1 MNLPT
6 SEPLPSDEE
15 KNLPP
20 ARRRRKQ
27 RMILPIET
35 SERAEFVDDIAQRL
49 TPPAEFFLFSGL
61 AGLVLATALLMDS
74 PALYVLA
81 ALISPFLAP
90 VIGLSLAVML
100 GSVRYF
106 LRSLGAFAIGSLL
119 VFVLGCLGGALAGLL
134 QVPTGGIPGVQFLQ
148 AIYHS
153 HFSWPDFLVLTLG
166 AGMTAYQSA
175 RSTQSKPLIAS
186 AALAYEL
193 YLPLGVAGFGL
204 LSGIPH
210 LWPDGLI
217 VFAVYLAW
225 TALIGV
231 AMLLVIGLRP
241 TNFFGYSLGSTI
253 ILFSVVAVVAF
264 SGLTTALGT
273 QAAMPLSSPT
283 LTPTITLTPTLTAT
297 PVPPT
302 PSSTPTHTLVPTE
315 TPTLTVSPVPTLA
328 MAVINAKQNGGANV
342 HSKPEFLA
350 PVVKILGNGWPVE
363 VYPDAVKSE
372 GVIWRKIRTSDG
384 VEGWIWETLILTETP
399 KPGW

>member
-6 SEPLPSDEE
+6 SQPLPSDEE

-35 SERAEFVDDIAQRL
+35 SERAEYVDEIAQRL
-49 TPPAEFFLFSGL
+49 TPAAEFFLFSGL
-61 AGLVLATALLMDS
+61 AGLVLATALLLDS

-90 VIGLSLAVML
+90 VVGLSLAVML

-119 VFVLGCLGGALAGLL
+119 VFVLGALGGALAGMLPDL
-134 QVPTGGIPGVQFLQ
+134 KIVQAVFH
-148 AIYHS
+148 A

-166 AGMTAYQSA
+166 AGMTAYLSVRSA
-175 RSTQSKPLIAS
+175 QSKPLVAS

-193 YLPLGVAGFGL
+193 YLPLGAAGFGL
-204 LSGIPH
+204 TSGVPN

-225 TALIGV
+225 TALVGV
-231 AMLLVIGLRP
+231 AVLLVVGLRP

-253 ILFSVVAVVAF
+253 LLFSVVAVIAL

-273 QAAMPLSSPT
+273 QIAMPLSSPT
-283 LTPTITLTPTLTAT
+283 PTPTITLTPTITDTL
-297 PVPPT
+297 VPPT

-315 TPTLTVSPVPTLA
+315 TTTLTISPVPTLA
-328 MAVINAKQNGGANV
+328 LAVINAKEQGGANI
-342 HSKPEFLA
+342 HSKPEFKA

-363 VYPDAVKSE
+363 VYPDAVNSE
-372 GVIWRKIRTSDG
+372 GVIWRKIRTADG
-384 VEGWIWETLILTETP
+384 VEGWIWESLILTATP

>member
-6 SEPLPSDEE
+6 SEPLPSDED

-27 RMILPIET
+27 RMILPDET
-35 SERAEFVDDIAQRL
+35 SERAEYVDEIAQRL
-49 TPPAEFFLFSGL
+49 IPPAEFFLFSGL
-61 AGLVLATALLMDS
+61 AGLVLAAALLMDS

-81 ALISPFLAP
+81 ALISPFMAP
-90 VIGLSLAVML
+90 VVGLSLAVML

-119 VFVLGCLGGALAGLL
+119 VFVLGALAGALAGMLPEL
-134 QVPTGGIPGVQFLQ
+134 KIMQ
-148 AIYHS
+148 AVFHT

-166 AGMTAYQSA
+166 AGMTAYLSVRLA
-175 RSTQSKPLIAS
+175 QSKPLVTS

-193 YLPLGVAGFGL
+193 YLPLGAAGFGL
-204 LSGIPH
+204 TSGIPN

-231 AMLLVIGLRP
+231 AVLLVLGLRP
-241 TNFFGYSLGSTI
+241 NNFFGYSLGSTI
-253 ILFSVVAVVAF
+253 LLLCIVAVIAL
-264 SGLTTALGT
+264 SGLTTALDT
-273 QAAMPLSSPT
+273 QVAMPLSSPT
-283 LTPTITLTPTLTAT
+283 PTPTITLTPTLTDT

-302 PSSTPTHTLVPTE
+302 PSFTPTHTLVPTA
-315 TPTLTVSPVPTLA
+315 TTTLTVSPVPTLA
-328 MAVINAKQNGGANV
+328 LAVINAKEQGGANI
-342 HSKPEFLA
+342 HSKPEFNA
-350 PVVKILGNGWPVE
+350 PVVRILGNGWPVE
-363 VYPDAVKSE
+363 VYPDAVNSE
-372 GVIWRKIRTSDG
+372 GVIWRKIRISDG
-384 VEGWIWETLILTETP
+384 VEGWIWETLILTATP

>member
-35 SERAEFVDDIAQRL
+35 SERAEFVDEIAQRL

-61 AGLVLATALLMDS
+61 AGVVLATALLMDS

-81 ALISPFLAP
+81 ALIAPFMAP

-119 VFVLGCLGGALAGLL
+119 VFVLGCLGGALAGAL
-134 QVPTGGIPGVQFLQ
+134 QVPNPGIPDGQLLQ
-148 AIYHS
+148 AVYHA

-166 AGMTAYQSA
+166 AGMTAYLSA
-175 RSTQSKPLIAS
+175 RSSQSKPLVAS

-193 YLPLGVAGFGL
+193 YLPLGAAGFGL
-204 LSGIPH
+204 LSGTPH

-231 AMLLVIGLRP
+231 AMLLIIGLRP

-253 ILFSVVAVVAF
+253 ILLSVVAVIAF
-264 SGLTTALGT
+264 SGFSTALGT
-273 QAAMPLSSPT
+273 RVAMPLSSPT
-283 LTPTITLTPTLTAT
+283 PTPTVTITPTITNT

-302 PSSTPTHTLVPTE
+302 PTLTPTNTLVPTA
-315 TPTLTVSPVPTLA
+315 TTTLTISPVPTLA
-328 MAVINAKQNGGANV
+328 IAVINAKGDSGANI
-342 HSKPEFLA
+342 HSKPEFKA
-350 PVVKILGNGWPVE
+350 PIVKILSNGWPVQ

-372 GVIWRKIRTSDG
+372 GVIWRKVRTSDG
-384 VEGWIWETLILTETP
+384 VEGWIWETLILTATP

>member
-6 SEPLPSDEE
+6 SEPLPSEDE

-27 RMILPIET
+27 RSILPGET
-35 SERAEFVDDIAQRL
+35 GERADYVDEIAQRL
-49 TPPAEFFLFSGL
+49 IPPAEFFLFSGL
-61 AGLVLATALLMDS
+61 AGLVLATALVMDS

-81 ALISPFLAP
+81 ALISPFMAP
-90 VIGLSLAVML
+90 VVGLSLAVML

-106 LRSLGAFAIGSLL
+106 LRSLGAFAIGSLII
-119 VFVLGCLGGALAGLL
+119 FGLGALGGVLAGML
-134 QVPTGGIPGVQFLQ
+134 PGLKLVQAVFH
-148 AIYHS
+148 A

-166 AGMTAYQSA
+166 AGMTVYLSA
-175 RSTQSKPLIAS
+175 RSAQSKPLVPS

-193 YLPLGVAGFGL
+193 YLPLGAAGFGL
-204 LSGIPH
+204 TSGISH

-231 AMLLVIGLRP
+231 AMLLLVGLRP

-253 ILFSVVAVVAF
+253 LLLSVVAVIAL

-273 QAAMPLSSPT
+273 QVAMPISSPT
-283 LTPTITLTPTLTAT
+283 PTPTITLTPTVTNT
-297 PVPPT
+297 PIPPT
-302 PSSTPTHTLVPTE
+302 PSFTPTHTLVPTE
-315 TPTLTVSPVPTLA
+315 TITLTVSPVPTLA
-328 MAVINAKQNGGANV
+328 LAVINAKENGGANV

-384 VEGWIWETLILTETP
+384 VEGWIWESLILTATP